1 MVKSKGAAGPV
12 WPGKTGTCV
21 VNRGPRSADKGERRI
36 QTGRARSINR
46 KARRQFGWWEFP
58 MQTHDQ
64 RQAAAMRR
72 LLKNNFQISL
82 LWENVAQNSGPG
94 RQQDIGPDHCGG
106 GIGNHERPEFQLGH
120 AGDQRNGGAQGAHE
134 AADENRPA
142 APAMKQMQRFFDF
155 LFEAAEKPEMNDFMV
170 VVETDPPRDPIPQ
183 HRTHECAQPG
193 RKQADMAGAD
203 HPAQGYQQN
212 GARND
217 EGHADKGFRKSDGKG
232 DGKDPIGMG
241 LSGKGY
247 PRARFIGKRMKK
259 IEHPSPALVPAPVLA
274 QVPDR
279 MPTYRYWTYHASAR
293 HFRHISPS
301 TGGYICGRWLRI

>member
-21 VNRGPRSADKGERRI
+21 VNRGHGPL
-36 QTGRARSINR
+36 TRARAASKRGGRGQLTVRRGANLAGGNFQCRRVINA
-46 KARRQFGWWEFP
+46 KP
-58 MQTHDQ
+58 Q
-64 RQAAAMRR
+64 RCAG
-72 LLKNNFQISL
+72 LLKNNFQISP

-106 GIGNHERPEFQLGH
+106 GIGDHERPEFQLGH
-120 AGDQRNGGAQGAHE
+120 AGDQRNSGAQGAHE

-142 APAMKQMQRFFDF
+142 APAMKQVQRFFDF

-183 HRTHECAQPG
+183 HRAHECAQPG

-241 LSGKGY
+241 LCGKGY
-247 PRARFIGKRMKK
+247 PRTRFIGKRMKK

-279 MPTYRYWTYHASAR
+279 MPTYRYWTHHASAR
-293 HFRHISPS
+293 HFRHISPL